1 MSKIIST
8 TFCFT
13 IVFLV
18 LLTKT
23 VIFAQNAR
31 IHGLVIDQT
40 NREELVGASVFL
52 QGTTTGASS
61 NLDGRY
67 EISNI
72 PSGSYTLVVRY
83 ISYKEQLF
91 PNIELQAGQSLEINI
106 ELESDA
112 FLIEGVTVVA
122 RRSTGTDIAMLSAI
136 KNSEMV
142 VSGISSQQIR
152 RSQDSDAAQVVRR
165 VPGVTLVGN
174 RFINIRGLS
183 ERYNAVMLHDVY
195 APSME
200 ADVRSFSFDIVPSGL
215 IDQILIYKSP
225 SPELP
230 GDFAGGVVKIYT
242 KGIPD
247 ENNTSV
253 SYSASVI
260 DGVSFT
266 EFYRARQNNWHWTG
280 FNNGKYDLPDDFPND
295 LRQVANDQEAI
306 DKAGRSLQNE
316 WVAAEIP
323 LLWNHSA
330 SLNLSRRIDLK
341 NNRYLGTITSISYNN
356 SKRKYD
362 VERKDFNSYDFDQ
375 ERSSLIFN
383 FSDFRNVEN
392 TRLGIIQNFA
402 WSISPDHIIEFKNLF
417 NQISQ
422 TEYIHRTGPHYDFGY
437 NANNHSFYQ
446 IYRGIYTGQL
456 TGNHSLSDNSKFDW
470 VLGAGLSFR
479 DEPDYRRYRSDLDT
493 ITGESTLYVPFGAAA
508 AYFLGR
514 YYSSM
519 RENNYTISTNFA
531 HTLNDVLGLKPSINV
546 GLFAEFKERDF
557 ESRNIGYVRSSLL
570 GFDPG
575 LLDVSIDSLFH
586 PENINGTTGIL
597 IDEQS
602 NPSDSYGATNLN
614 ISGYASLL
622 IPLTNKLNLSG
633 GLRVEHNTQTLS
645 SFTLTN
651 DPIEV
656 NNPILSLLPS
666 VNISYALS
674 ENMLI
679 RAAYGKT
686 LNRPEFRELA
696 PFGFYDFNFNLVRKG
711 SDTIRIATA
720 HNFDLR
726 WEYYPSNHE
735 VINVGLFYKRF
746 IDPIET
752 SFVPG
757 GGSGGI
763 KTFTYANATAAT
775 SVGVEAEV
783 RKSLMGL
790 VNSGFVD
797 KFSILFNAA
806 LIHSEVE
813 LGDAGLGQSVE
824 SRAMFGQSP
833 YIVNA
838 GVYFHDPRNMWHVNL
853 LYNVIGRRI
862 YVVGYDDYP
871 DIYEMPRNLL
881 DLTITKNFGQ
891 HLEIKFGISNI
902 LSVAVLLL
910 QDANADGVFDPEKDQ
925 RIQYYIDPRSYSIG
939 LSYKF

>member
-1 MSKIIST
+1 MTKIKTLPIRYSLIL
-8 TFCFT
+8 FQ
-13 IVFLV
+13 
-18 LLTKT
+18 LLTFSL
-23 VIFAQNAR
+23 IYAQGAR
-31 IHGLVIDQT
+31 IHGMVNDQST
-40 NREELVGASVFL
+40 GEELVGASIFL
-52 QGTTTGASS
+52 LGTTTGAST

-67 EISNI
+67 EIRNI
-72 PSGSYTLVVRY
+72 PPGTYTLVARY
-83 ISYKEQLF
+83 ISYKEQQF
-91 PNIELQAGQSLEINI
+91 HDIRLQAGQVLEIDI

-112 FLIEGVTVVA
+112 FLMEGVTVVA
-122 RRSTGTDIAMLSAI
+122 RRTTGTDIAMLSAVRS
-136 KNSEMV
+136 SEMV

-152 RSQDSDAAQVVRR
+152 RSQDSDAAQVVKR

-183 ERYNAVMLHDVY
+183 ERYNAVLLHDVY

-200 ADVRSFSFDIVPSGL
+200 ADVRSFSFDIIPSGL
-215 IDQILIYKSP
+215 IDQVMIYKSP

-247 ENNTSV
+247 ENNISV
-253 SYSASVI
+253 SYSASAI

-266 EFYRARQNNWHWTG
+266 EFYRAPQENWHWTG
-280 FNNGKYDLPDDFPND
+280 FNNGKYDLPDDFPKD
-295 LRQVANDQEAI
+295 LRQIITDQDAI
-306 DKAGRSLQNE
+306 DAAGRSLQNA
-316 WVAAEIP
+316 WVADEIP

-330 SLNLSRRIDLK
+330 SVNISRRFELS
-341 NNRYLGTITSISYNN
+341 NNQYLGSITSISYSN
-356 SKRKYD
+356 SKQQYD
-362 VERKDFNSYDFDQ
+362 VERKDFNSFDFIED
-375 ERSSLIFN
+375 RSSLIYNFN
-383 FSDFRNVEN
+383 DFRNVEN

-402 WSISPDHIIEFKNLF
+402 YAINPNNIIEFKNLF

-422 TEYIHRTGPHYDFGY
+422 SEYIHRTGPNYDFNF

-446 IYRGIYTGQL
+446 IYRGIYAGQL
-456 TGNHSLSDNSKFDW
+456 TGNHTISENSKLDW
-470 VLGAGLSFR
+470 VAGVGFSFR
-479 DEPDYRRYRSDLDT
+479 DEPDYRRFRSDLDT
-493 ITGESTLYVPFGAAA
+493 VTGQSTLYVPFGAAA

-514 YYSSM
+514 YYSEM
-519 RENNYTISTNFA
+519 RENNYTLSTNYAYTFD
-531 HTLNDVLGLKPSINV
+531 NFPGFKPMMNI
-546 GLFAEFKERDF
+546 GLFGEYKDRFF
-557 ESRNIGYVRSSLL
+557 ESRNIGYVRASLL
-570 GFDPG
+570 GFDSG

-586 PENINGTTGIL
+586 PGNINGSKGIM

-602 NPSDSYGATNLN
+602 NPSDSYSATNLN
-614 ISGYASLL
+614 MAGYVSVLL
-622 IPLTNKLNLSG
+622 PITNRINISG
-633 GLRVEHNTQTLS
+633 GLRIEHNTQTLS

-656 NNPILSLLPS
+656 NNPILNLLPS
-666 VNISYALS
+666 VNISYTLS
-674 ENMLI
+674 EDMLI

-711 SDTIRIATA
+711 SDTIQIATA

-726 WEYYPSNHE
+726 WEYYPSGNE
-735 VINVGLFYKRF
+735 VINVGVFYKRF

-763 KTFTYANATAAT
+763 KTFTYANAEGAI
-775 SVGVEAEV
+775 SLGMEAEV
-783 RKSLMGL
+783 RKSLRGL
-790 VNSGFVD
+790 VRSGFVD

-806 LIHSEVE
+806 LIYSEVE
-813 LGDAGLGQSVE
+813 LGDAGLGQSVD

-838 GVYFHDPRNMWHVNL
+838 GLYFHDPKNMWHINI

-881 DLTITKNFGQ
+881 DLTVTKNFGNR
-891 HLEIKFGISNI
+891 LELKLGVSNI
-902 LSVAVLLL
+902 LSEPVLLL
-910 QDANADGVFDPEKDQ
+910 QDANADGVFDRENDQ
-925 RIQYYIDPRSYSIG
+925 RIQYYIDPRSFSIG

>member
-1 MSKIIST
+1 MTKTQFIHILIS
-8 TFCFT
+8 F
-13 IVFLV
+13 
-18 LLTKT
+18 LLTLSPCFA
-23 VIFAQNAR
+23 IAQNATIR
-31 IHGLVIDQT
+31 GLVTDQT
-40 NREELVGASVFL
+40 NNEELVGASIFL
-52 QGTTTGASS
+52 QGTTTGAST

-67 EISNI
+67 EIKNI
-72 PSGSYTLVVRY
+72 PPGTYTLVARY
-83 ISYKEQLF
+83 ISYKEQQF
-91 PNIELQAGQSLEINI
+91 HDVRLQAGQVLEIDI

-112 FLIEGVTVVA
+112 FLMEGVTVVA
-122 RRSTGTDIAMLSAI
+122 RRTTGTDIAMLSAI
-136 KNSEMV
+136 RSSEMV

-152 RSQDSDAAQVVRR
+152 RSQDSDAAQVVKR

-183 ERYNAVMLHDVY
+183 ERYNAVLLHDVY

-200 ADVRSFSFDIVPSGL
+200 ADVRSFSFDIIPSGL
-215 IDQILIYKSP
+215 IDQVMIYKSP

-247 ENNTSV
+247 ENNISV

-266 EFYRARQNNWHWTG
+266 DFYRAPQEKGYWSG
-280 FNNGKYDLPDDFPND
+280 FNNGKYDLPEDFPQD
-295 LRQVANDQEAI
+295 LRQVITDQDAI
-306 DKAGRSLQNE
+306 DAAGRSLQNA
-316 WVAAEIP
+316 WVADEIP

-330 SLNLSRRIDLK
+330 SVNLSRRFELR
-341 NNRYLGTITSISYNN
+341 NNRYLGSITSISYSN
-356 SKRKYD
+356 SKQKYN
-362 VERKDFNSYDFDQ
+362 VERKDFNSYDFVE
-375 ERSSLIFN
+375 ERSSLIYNFN
-383 FSDFRNVEN
+383 DFRNVEN
-392 TRLGIIQNFA
+392 IRLGIIQNFA
-402 WSISPDHIIEFKNLF
+402 YSINPNNIIEFKNLF

-422 TEYIHRTGPHYDFGY
+422 SEYIHRTGPNYDFNF

-446 IYRGIYTGQL
+446 IYRGIYAGQL
-456 TGNHSLSDNSKFDW
+456 TGNHTISEHSKLDW
-470 VLGAGLSFR
+470 VAGVGFSFR
-479 DEPDYRRYRSDLDT
+479 DEPDYRRFRSDLDT
-493 ITGESTLYVPFGAAA
+493 VTGQSTLYVPFGAAA

-514 YYSSM
+514 YYSEM
-519 RENNYTISTNFA
+519 RENNYTLSTNYSYTFDNLYGFKPM
-531 HTLNDVLGLKPSINV
+531 LNI
-546 GLFAEFKERDF
+546 GLFAEYKDRFF
-557 ESRNIGYVRSSLL
+557 ESRNIGYVRASLL
-570 GFDPG
+570 EFDPG

-586 PENINGTTGIL
+586 PENINGSKGIM

-602 NPSDSYGATNLN
+602 NPSDSYAATNLN
-614 ISGYASLL
+614 MAGYVSVFF
-622 IPLTNKLNLSG
+622 PLTSRLNISG
-633 GLRVEHNTQTLS
+633 GLRLEHNTQTLS

-656 NNPILSLLPS
+656 NNPLLSLLPS

-674 ENMLI
+674 DDMLI

-726 WEYYPSNHE
+726 WEYYPSGNE
-735 VINVGLFYKRF
+735 VINVGVFYKRF

-763 KTFTYANATAAT
+763 KTFTYANAAGAV
-775 SVGVEAEV
+775 SLGMEAEV
-783 RKSLMGL
+783 RKSLRGL
-790 VNSGFVD
+790 FNSGFVD
-797 KFSILFNAA
+797 KFSVLFNAA
-806 LIHSEVE
+806 LIRSEVE
-813 LGDAGLGQSVE
+813 LGDAGLGQSVD

-838 GVYFHDPRNMWHVNL
+838 GLYFHDSKSMWHINV

-881 DLTITKNFGQ
+881 DLTVTKNFGRR
-891 HLEIKFGISNI
+891 LELKFGVSNI
-902 LSVAVLLL
+902 LSEPVLLL
-910 QDANADGVFDPEKDQ
+910 QDANADGIFDRENDQ
-925 RIQYYIDPRSYSIG
+925 RIQYFIDPRSFSLG
-939 LSYKF
+939 LSYQFN